1 MQPTRGSIDRIP
13 LAAKPVG
20 RRPGRTAVPVEASSA
35 DAVATRDAQS
45 GERSLAAIV
54 ESAADGIATVALD
67 GIVLTWNP
75 AAARILGIAERDVLG
90 TSVADLVAP
99 GRRPGARRVLDR
111 ATSGRR
117 IGPVHVVV
125 PDRGAGREMRDLS
138 VVLAPVRGPGGQP
151 EAIAVIARDI
161 TDVRRLRRARARLR
175 AELAQTR
182 RVASLGRLVQS
193 VAHDLNNILAAIHGF
208 ATIAA
213 ADLTGRG
220 LEEQL
225 EIIRAAERGS
235 DLARRLLVQTRQLPA
250 VPVMVAIDDVLGSCA
265 RMLRRL
271 LPAGV
276 ELALRLEADAM
287 VAIDPVEV
295 DQILMNL
302 VLNARDAIGD
312 AGLIV
317 VKSRRSAADVL
328 LTVSDTGPGMD
339 AVTRDRA
346 FEPYFTTKGPGDGT
360 GLGLATVREIV
371 DRAGGSID
379 LLTAPGG
386 GTTLSVHLPAAV

>member
-1 MQPTRGSIDRIP
+1 M
-13 LAAKPVG
+13 
-20 RRPGRTAVPVEASSA
+20 PVEASSA

-45 GERSLAAIV
+45 SQRSLAAIV
-54 ESAADGIATVALD
+54 ESAADGIATVAPD

-99 GRRPGARRVLDR
+99 GRRPAARRVLDR

-182 RVASLGRLVQS
+182 RVASLGRLVQA
-193 VAHDLNNILAAIHGF
+193 VAHDLNNILATIHGF

-235 DLARRLLVQTRQLPA
+235 DLARRLLVQTRQLSA
-250 VPVMVAIDDVLGSCA
+250 VPVLVAIDDVLGSCA

-271 LPAGV
+271 LPARV

-386 GTTLSVHLPAAV
+386 GTTLSVRLPAAV